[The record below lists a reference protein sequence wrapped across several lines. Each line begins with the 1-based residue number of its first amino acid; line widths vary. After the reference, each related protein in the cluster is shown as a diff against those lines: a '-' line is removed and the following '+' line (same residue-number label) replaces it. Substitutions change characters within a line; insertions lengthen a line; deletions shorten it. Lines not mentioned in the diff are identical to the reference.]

1 MHIKIDKCEEL
12 IVHNH
17 AHSCSS
23 LSKYFTPP
31 VFYGVGGSYTMM
43 DDLLFHITKVET
55 SFTMMIIQ
63 GGDNK

>member
-23 LSKYFTPP
+23 LLSKYFTPP
-31 VFYGVGGSYTMM
+31 VFYGVVFWGV
-43 DDLLFHITKVET
+43 LF
-55 SFTMMIIQ
+55 
-63 GGDNK
+63 

>member
-31 VFYGVGGSYTMM
+31 VFLWGWGVLDDDGWSSISYYKSWNFIH
-43 DDLLFHITKVET
+43 DD
-55 SFTMMIIQ
+55 
-63 GGDNK
+63 DNPGWWQ